1 MFHDQLILMLLAS
14 GSAVAT
20 QLQSGRIGECQP
32 AQNALVTEQLQ
43 SSEPPLPLTSAQIL
57 CAGSSVDE
65 QLPWEEL
72 AKQKKNELDWGDELT
87 ERTGYVKYNYKIKKN
102 SFEILIMHTPRK
114 VWS

>member
-87 ERTGYVKYNYKIKKN
+87 ERTGYLKYNYKIKKN
-102 SFEILIMHTPRK
+102 SF
-114 VWS
+114 

>member
-32 AQNALVTEQLQ
+32 AQSLKVTNALVTEQLQ

-57 CAGSSVDE
+57 CAGRSVDE
-65 QLPWEEL
+65 QLP
-72 AKQKKNELDWGDELT
+72 
-87 ERTGYVKYNYKIKKN
+87 
-102 SFEILIMHTPRK
+102 
-114 VWS
+114 